1 MDDPLNATVDPLD
14 ELGGLVG
21 ETLNL
26 FDAPVNPGSAN
37 RSPATHGGLPAQ
49 HSDSPGFGA
58 AGPRSSPDAVAQ
70 SIDLDLLGG
79 GPGVTSSLV
88 TAPTG
93 APEVDVPLIAE
104 DDVTLGFG
112 YEPPSQQ
119 QPQKSFGVGP
129 LGHVE
134 PLSHSAAAHVSSVSA
149 AAAAQPSPRNSY
161 RELQPD
167 DGPSTSA
174 GAGPSTSAGGA
185 STSAAASA
193 APPIRVWVRDPERN
207 EAPNKLGIRTT
218 YFTYLV
224 RTESVLPGMR
234 TDGTEVR
241 RRFSEFDAL
250 HKLVKAHYRGYII
263 PPLPEKSFI
272 DAKLA
277 HEDFLRLRRA
287 DLQAF
292 LRGIVNHPALR
303 DAEALKLFLL
313 QPGELH
319 YNPAWIGLLHSIGSS
334 PDGQESLVGALGV
347 SVGGG
352 GGGSAG
358 AKAAAGFNSLVAWVR
373 HSVGVGG
380 GPRRELDEDEQQLRH
395 AKELMRDLERL
406 LQLCC
411 ESARVMCGHMEA
423 LAADMYELGRNMGML
438 SKWEE
443 TLRAHSGTYTEAGY
457 SASKRAADCKQLSY
471 ATARQHTMWKSASVK
486 TAASLVAL
494 HDYYIIM
501 PEAVAALEERERC
514 LDQIHELEADLAA
527 KQAELSKSGGA
538 AGRGLQGRQTQGDR
552 RAYTLTNAVDKLE
565 EQLKV
570 CRDTYA
576 LIKGRNMEELRR
588 LHLSR
593 EADFHAM
600 MCHYSAVQ
608 AQLMQAS
615 ADMWR
620 TTARQFAGEPV
631 EGSGISA
638 DGDSPRQDD

>member
-1 MDDPLNATVDPLD
+1 MEDPLSSNAAVDPLD

-37 RSPATHGGLPAQ
+37 RSPAQALPAQ
-49 HSDSPGFGA
+49 HSGSPGSNPFGA
-58 AGPRSSPDAVAQ
+58 APDPVAQ
-70 SIDLDLLGG
+70 SIDLDLLGS
-79 GPGVTSSLV
+79 GPAATSSLPR
-88 TAPTG
+88 AATG
-93 APEVDVPLIAE
+93 APEVDVPLIAD
-104 DDVTLGFG
+104 DDVQLGFG
-112 YEPPSQQ
+112 YEPPAQQ
-119 QPQKSFGVGP
+119 HQSSFGTGP
-129 LGHVE
+129 LGNVE
-134 PLSHSAAAHVSSVSA
+134 PHHSAAAE
-149 AAAAQPSPRNSY
+149 QPSPHHSY
-161 RELQPD
+161 RELEPD
-167 DGPSTSA
+167 DGPSA

-185 STSAAASA
+185 STSAAAGAGAGASQP
-193 APPIRVWVRDPERN
+193 PPIRVWVRDPERN
-207 EAPNKLGIRTT
+207 EAPSKLGIRTT

-313 QPGELH
+313 QPGELQ

-334 PDGQESLVGALGV
+334 PDGNESLVGALGV
-347 SVGGG
+347 S
-352 GGGSAG
+352 GGSAG
-358 AKAAAGFNSLVAWVR
+358 ATAKAAAGFNSLVAWVR
-373 HSVGVGG
+373 HSVGVAGG
-380 GPRRELDEDEQQLRH
+380 SRRELDEDEQQLRH
-395 AKELMRDLERL
+395 AKDLMRDLERL

-471 ATARQHTMWKSASVK
+471 ATARQHTIWKSASVK

-514 LDQIHELEADLAA
+514 LDQIHELEAELAA
-527 KQAELSKSGGA
+527 KQAELGKSGGA

-565 EQLKV
+565 EQLKA
-570 CRDTYA
+570 CRDTYG

-600 MCHYSAVQ
+600 MCHYSGVQ

-631 EGSGISA
+631 ESSALSA
-638 DGDSPRQDD
+638 DDESPRLDD